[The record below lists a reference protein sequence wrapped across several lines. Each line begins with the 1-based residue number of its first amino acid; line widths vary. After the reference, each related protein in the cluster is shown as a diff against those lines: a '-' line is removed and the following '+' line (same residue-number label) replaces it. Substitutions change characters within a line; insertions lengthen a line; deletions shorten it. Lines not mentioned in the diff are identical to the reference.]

1 MARRGLTPLLLAALP
16 WFLHAQALRPGP
28 ENLDVQIRL
37 EDVRPYYPDSEIP
50 ILVTLTN
57 RGNDSLLVHIAQI
70 RQRNIR
76 FFSILQSGAALPG
89 MRQESDEYLIHQSQ
103 REIFL
108 QPLVLSSGE
117 SFSFRSDLRQW
128 LNLAVPG
135 LYEVYGLF
143 SPDPRQPDVVRMSNR
158 ITLLIR
164 PPEDRDQAAVQTA
177 LQRVQQVRQEVLAR
191 EALSPDDVIRYF
203 LRARREQRE
212 NAYFLYVNLEE
223 LYRRDPV
230 RNNLYRRSSQENR
243 ERLLAEFRNQLW
255 RQDPELVR
263 IPTGWEIEKTEYD
276 SQTARVRTLVWYRD
290 VDFTA
295 RRRFVFILSRR
306 DRFWEITDYY
316 MEILP
321 DVANT
326 RAVP

>member
-1 MARRGLTPLLLAALP
+1 MARRGGTLFILLWLLDLT
-16 WFLHAQALRPGP
+16 WAQTLRPGP
-28 ENLDVQIRL
+28 EHLEVQIRL
-37 EDVRPYYPDSEIP
+37 EDVRPYYPNSEIP
-50 ILVTLTN
+50 FLATLTN
-57 RGNDSLLVHIAQI
+57 RGNEPLLINMAQV

-76 FFSILQSGAALPG
+76 FYSILQTGTALPG
-89 MRQESDEYLIHQSQ
+89 MRQESDDFLIHQSQ

-108 QPLVLSSGE
+108 QPLALNPGE
-117 SFSFRSDLRQW
+117 SFSFRGDLKHW

-143 SPDPRQPDVVRMSNR
+143 APDPRRPEVVNQSNR
-158 ITLLIR
+158 MTLLIR
-164 PPEDRDQAAVQTA
+164 PLEDKDQEAVHRAQ
-177 LQRVQQVRQEVLAR
+177 QRFEEVRREVLSR
-191 EALSPDDVIRYF
+191 QSLSPDEVIRYF
-203 LRARREQRE
+203 LNARKEQRE
-212 NAYFLYVNLEE
+212 ESYFLYVNLEM

-230 RNNLYRRSSQENR
+230 RDNLYRRSSQQNR
-243 ERLLAEFRNQLW
+243 EKLLADFRQQIW

-276 SQTARVRTLVWYRD
+276 SRTARVRTLVWYRD

-295 RRRFVFILSRR
+295 RRRFVFILSRQ

-316 MEILP
+316 MEVLP

-326 RAVP
+326 RSAP